1 MRRFLCVGRFATWT
15 AAAMMIAGPAVAQA
29 PQQTTPRVAEK
40 SPPAMQTV
48 DVALDRQRGFTGQV
62 VDVAG
67 KPAAQKTVTLLNG
80 KRQLQATTDAQGEF
94 RIADVRGGAYLVR
107 VGNQWKQVRAWAPG
121 TAPPGAND
129 GLMMVHGDQVVRG
142 QAYCG
147 SPVGCGSPV
156 SAGFAGMREAL
167 SHPLVIGGIIA
178 AAIAIP
184 VAIHNSDDDDD
195 NNAS

>member
-1 MRRFLCVGRFATWT
+1 MKRFLYVGRTATWI
-15 AAAMMIAGPAVAQA
+15 AATSMIIGPAWAQA
-29 PQQTTPRVAEK
+29 PAPQAGRSAEA
-40 SPPAMQTV
+40 SPPQMQTV
-48 DVALDRQRGFTGQV
+48 DVALDAQRRLSGQV

-67 KPAAQKTVTLLNG
+67 NPATQTAVTLLNG
-80 KRQLQATTDAQGEF
+80 KQQLHATTDAQGQFE
-94 RIADVRGGAYLVR
+94 IDGVRGGAYLAR

-121 TAPPGAND
+121 TAPPSANK

-167 SHPLVIGGIIA
+167 SHPLVLGGIIA

-195 NNAS
+195 DAS